1 MKRMKNTPS
10 NRQPHSRLFLL
21 LTISLVAMCAC
32 TITKT
37 SDPYVPG
44 EEPVLTKAEPTKK
57 RKKSGLFTKKPG
69 DAEADF
75 RRDIRNGHLKLK
87 QYGAPGPI
95 TPYYNKLL
103 TEDLGIKIEVIAD
116 GLISG
121 EMLRYAK
128 QYNALMTT
136 EIQRKYG
143 PGILQ
148 EAQRRAQIMQAEV
161 ERSAER

>member
-1 MKRMKNTPS
+1 M
-10 NRQPHSRLFLL
+10 LAL
-21 LTISLVAMCAC
+21 CAC
-32 TITKT
+32 TVTKT

-44 EEPVLTKAEPTKK
+44 EEPTMTETHRSNKK
-57 RKKSGLFTKKPG
+57 DKPALFTKKPG

-75 RRDIRNGHLKLK
+75 QRDNRGGRLKLK

-95 TPYYNKLL
+95 TPFYNKLL
-103 TEDLGIKIEVIAD
+103 TEELGIKIEVIAD

-121 EMLRYAK
+121 DMLRYAK
-128 QYNALMTT
+128 QYNSLMTT

-148 EAQRRAQIMQAEV
+148 EARRRAQIMQAQI
-161 ERSAER
+161 ERSARL

>member
-1 MKRMKNTPS
+1 MKNTPS
-10 NRQPHSRLFLL
+10 KIQTLSGLFLL
-21 LTISLVAMCAC
+21 LTISMLAMCAC

-37 SDPYVPG
+37 SAPYLPG
-44 EEPVLTKAEPTKK
+44 EEPVLTKSEPSKK
-57 RKKSGLFTKKPG
+57 KKPSSLFTKKIG

-75 RRDIRNGHLKLK
+75 RRDHRGGNLKLK

-121 EMLRYAK
+121 DLLRYAK
-128 QYNALMTT
+128 QYNALMTA

-148 EAQRRAQIMQAEV
+148 EAHRRAQIMQAQV
-161 ERSAER
+161 ERSAEL